1 MYVFWVLFSKFD
13 SLSTALGIAFIHDLF
28 SHWDLQFSS
37 WSASFLP
44 ECMLSFVFYCFNCFA
59 PSFFFIFGECLEFV
73 CHIAE
78 SHFRSANLLLFC
90 VCYWFSSSFHLFN
103 LAFCSAP
110 SHLCFIN
117 DSECFLTSIP
127 SVMML
132 EADRRK
138 DSLLLHI
145 KASSEY
151 WGFAAKGLQSKS
163 LFTHV
168 GIYLKVSLCA
178 VTCRP
183 PLSFLGP
190 LPSCIF

>member
-1 MYVFWVLFSKFD
+1 MTSFLIGIFSSQAGALVSFLNACRLLFFIVLIALPLLSSSFLESAL
-13 SLSTALGIAFIHDLF
+13 SLSATLL
-28 SHWDLQFSS
+28 
-37 WSASFLP
+37 
-44 ECMLSFVFYCFNCFA
+44 N
-59 PSFFFIFGECLEFV
+59 
-73 CHIAE
+73 HISE
-78 SHFRSANLLLFC
+78 VPILLLFC
-90 VCYWFSSSFHLFN
+90 VCYWFLTSFHLFN

-117 DSECFLTSIP
+117 DSECFLTSMP

-132 EADRRK
+132 EAERRK
-138 DSLLLHI
+138 DSVSLLHI

-168 GIYLKVSLCA
+168 GIYSKVSLCT
-178 VTCRP
+178 VTCHP
-183 PLSFLGP
+183 PFSFLGP